1 MKRLLAFSGLPTLE
15 HLSFAVF
22 TQFERLVSMGGAVPV
37 AVGTLLAY
45 LVLIGLQRP
54 AHV

>member
-15 HLSFAVF
+15 QLSFAVF
-22 TQFERLVSMGGAVPV
+22 TQFERFISMGGAVPA

-45 LVLIGLQRP
+45 LFLLGLQRP
-54 AHV
+54 ARV